1 MDHVKILDP
10 KTSNTQNYIAVAVD
24 RDKGSQNALKW
35 AVDNL
40 LKKGQ
45 RVKLIHVNQGYPYFP
60 SATIRRSMT
69 SSRARFSKSG
79 SCNISDHEQ
88 EQFDES
94 EDLFLPFRIFTSC
107 KDISCD
113 AVIIDNCDV
122 AKALIEYVTLYRVET
137 LVLGAS
143 SKHGLSRIF
152 HKHDI
157 PTDVLKAAPDFCN
170 VYVVSKGKVNFV
182 RADPRPLR
190 SFSKI
195 ASRLS
200 LGPHNS
206 STEDNNNLEDLIRM
220 TQGIPHAQHNLCS
233 ENNNDLYPD
242 LSMNVKENEMINEA
256 FEPKP
261 EVSSLHADNM
271 ENPGRMRIGRIIPIY
286 DSSESEPES
295 ARKNSKCPSIN
306 IQDLDSN
313 LSGVNLDF
321 NDRICLDIKSGEDKP
336 SSGKEMKKKQ
346 WTPQKIKALIEKK
359 RLLELQMKQTMDMYY
374 AACKEALKEKEK
386 NKELRLLM
394 EEYHRELAKALVEK
408 EEALAIAESEKAM
421 RISAIETAEVTQ
433 KERR

>member
-1 MDHVKILDP
+1 MEQLSCIWKKETQLGQPATVK
-10 KTSNTQNYIAVAVD
+10 VA
-24 RDKGSQNALKW
+24 A
-35 AVDNL
+35 NL
-40 LKKGQ
+40 VRLLAYNNKE
-45 RVKLIHVNQGYPYFP
+45 VV
-60 SATIRRSMT
+60 T
-69 SSRARFSKSG
+69 
-79 SCNISDHEQ
+79 SDHEQ

-137 LVLGAS
+137 L
-143 SKHGLSRIF
+143 
-152 HKHDI
+152 
-157 PTDVLKAAPDFCN
+157 
-170 VYVVSKGKVNFV
+170 GKVNFV

-242 LSMNVKENEMINEA
+242 LSMNAKENEMINEA

-271 ENPGRMRIGRIIPIY
+271 ENPGRLRIRRAIPIY

-295 ARKNSKCPSIN
+295 TRKNSKCPSKN
-306 IQDLDSN
+306 IQDLDSDI
-313 LSGVNLDF
+313 SEVNSED
-321 NDRICLDIKSGEDKP
+321 NNRISLDIKSGEQKP
-336 SSGKEMKKKQ
+336 SSWKEMKKKQ
-346 WTPQKIKALIEKK
+346 WTPQKMEITGTSDEADYGYVLCF
-359 RLLELQMKQTMDMYY
+359 LQGSTQR
-374 AACKEALKEKEK
+374 KEK
-386 NKELRLLM
+386 NKELRLLI
-394 EEYHRELAKALVEK
+394 EEYQIELAKALVEK
-408 EEALAIAESEKAM
+408 EEALAIAESEKA
-421 RISAIETAEVTQ
+421 T
-433 KERR
+433 